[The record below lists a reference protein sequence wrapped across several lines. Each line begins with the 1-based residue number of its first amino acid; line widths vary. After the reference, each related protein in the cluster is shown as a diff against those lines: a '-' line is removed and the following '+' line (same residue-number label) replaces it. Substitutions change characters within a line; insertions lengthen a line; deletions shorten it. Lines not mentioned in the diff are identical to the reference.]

1 MKKTAF
7 FLSILLCFS
16 VMLIS
21 CKNENVNE
29 GGAAV
34 ATDTVVPLDISSL
47 DVSEYIVLGKYK
59 DMTIEYK
66 LSQGEKSDILWKT
79 IVDNTTVKKY
89 PEQQVDYYY
98 NQIKAKYIYLA
109 NSNNETYE
117 KVLEYVGE
125 TEESILAEARE
136 MTLDDL
142 VTAAIFELEGVEL
155 TEKEKSDNYDV
166 YVRIFTE
173 MYGYSE
179 EYVKSNLTDELFDMM
194 RYDKMMEKLVM
205 MNEFVVLE

>member
-34 ATDTVVPLDISSL
+34 VTDTVVPLDISSL

-142 VTAAIFELEGVEL
+142 VTAAIFELESVEL

>member
-29 GGAAV
+29 GGEAV